1 MKYKVEA
8 IQKIKIMLDDKYFE
22 EYFKSYTKEDF
33 PSFQKNVKN
42 RAENEYLDIVIRM
55 DIDFNNPF
63 TVSLIE
69 AIFYFSIIA
78 ELQSLKWNK
87 NMIKETIHN
96 YYQKQ
101 LIDQEEHLKDIGKTF
116 FTMKNVDTLVYYSQS
131 NQDNQFKEDYIV
143 KYDKSLIKKG
153 KLTNKTYQCP
163 ICFFSKKADVFDSLN
178 IICELDF
185 IRSKFMNT
193 NLSRTYCLAA
203 SDSYCDF
210 IWEGK
215 FS

>member
-1 MKYKVEA
+1 LEF
-8 IQKIKIMLDDKYFE
+8 KIKAVQEIKRMIDDKCFE
-22 EYFKSYTKEDF
+22 DYFKSYTKEDF
-33 PSFQKNVKN
+33 LLFQKNVKN
-42 RAENEYLDIVIRM
+42 KAENEYLNIVVRM
-55 DIDFNNPF
+55 DIDFSNPF
-63 TVSLIE
+63 TLSLIE

-87 NMIKETIHN
+87 NMIKETIHE
-96 YYQKQ
+96 YYHKQ
-101 LIDQEEHLKDIGKTF
+101 VIDQEEHLKNIGKKF
-116 FTMKNVDTLVYYSQS
+116 FTKKNVDALVYYSQS
-131 NQDNQFKEDYIV
+131 NHNNQFKEDYVV
-143 KYDKSLIKKG
+143 KYDKSLIEKG

-163 ICFFSKKADVFDSLN
+163 ICFFSKKAGMFDSLR

-193 NLSRTYCLAA
+193 NLSRTHCLAA

-210 IWEGK
+210 IWEGE

>member
-1 MKYKVEA
+1 MEF
-8 IQKIKIMLDDKYFE
+8 KIKAILEIKRMLDDKSFE
-22 EYFKSYTKEDF
+22 DYFKSYIKEDF
-33 PSFQKNVKN
+33 PLFQRNVENK
-42 RAENEYLDIVIRM
+42 AENEYLDIVVKM

-63 TVSLIE
+63 TLSLIE
-69 AIFYFSIIA
+69 ATFYFSIIA

-87 NMIKETIHN
+87 NMIKETIHD

-101 LIDQEEHLKDIGKTF
+101 VIDQEEHLKDIGKTF
-116 FTMKNVDTLVYYSQS
+116 FTMKNVDALVYYSQS
-131 NQDNQFKEDYIV
+131 NHDNQFKEDYIV
-143 KYDKSLIKKG
+143 KYDKSLIEHG

-163 ICFFSKKADVFDSLN
+163 ICFFSKKSGMFDSLK

-185 IRSKFMNT
+185 IRSKLMNT
-193 NLSRTYCLAA
+193 NLSRTNCLAD